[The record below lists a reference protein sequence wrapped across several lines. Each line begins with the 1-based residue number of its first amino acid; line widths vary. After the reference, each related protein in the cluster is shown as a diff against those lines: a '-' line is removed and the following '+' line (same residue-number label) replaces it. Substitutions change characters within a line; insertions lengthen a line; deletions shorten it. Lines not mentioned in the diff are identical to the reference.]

1 MNEVFWARFVLAILA
16 TWRITHLLANEDGP
30 WDLIARVRA
39 RLGNKILGRLMD
51 CFKCLSLWVAVP
63 IALFVS
69 WRPVEILF
77 TWLAL
82 SGAAC
87 LLERIGQEPLI
98 IQPISQS
105 AEGGTNVGMLRSE
118 TSEFQGH
125 FLAGG
130 GGDSAGHPAGG

>member
-1 MNEVFWARFVLAILA
+1 MSEVFWARLVLAILA
-16 TWRITHLLANEDGP
+16 TWRVTHLLANEDGP

-39 RLGNKILGRLMD
+39 RLGHGLLGKLMD

-63 IALFVS
+63 MAFFVS
-69 WRPVEILF
+69 RRPVEIVL

-98 IQPISQS
+98 IQPMSQS
-105 AEGGTNVGMLRSE
+105 VEGGTNVGMLRSE
-118 TSEFQGH
+118 SSEFQGH
-125 FLAGG
+125 FLTS
-130 GGDSAGHPAGG
+130 DDTAGH